1 MNNVS
6 LVGRLAQEVDLRYV
20 PGTGTAV
27 ANFTIAVN
35 RDFVERDGS
44 RKADFI
50 DIQVWNGQAEA
61 CANYLKKGNMVS
73 VQGSIRIES
82 YTDNMNTRRRSF
94 RINANRVD
102 FLTPKNNMGNNNNSM
117 SDNQNMFVPSFEPSQ
132 ELSPEGF
139 SAINDDDIPF

>member
-1 MNNVS
+1 MNSVN
-6 LVGRLAQEVDLRYV
+6 LVGRLVQKPELRFV

-50 DIQVWNGQAEA
+50 DIQVWNKQAEA
-61 CANYLKKGNMVS
+61 CANCLEKGNMVS

-82 YTDNMNTRRRSF
+82 YTDSMNTRRRSF

-102 FLTPKNNMGNNNNSM
+102 FLTPKNGGMNNNNQENT
-117 SDNQNMFVPSFEPSQ
+117 NQFVPNFE
-132 ELSPEGF
+132 ELDPQGF
-139 SAINDDDIPF
+139 SAIDHDDMPF